1 MTSSLSILRH
11 DFPALALA
19 VGFARANEREKLA
32 AGIALWLEVRR
43 ALQAQEP
50 MLAATRITWWQ
61 DALEKQNLGVPLAE
75 NLIKSEYASSL
86 AKELALMVEDILSG
100 KNPSPHEV
108 IARYIGVPQG
118 EAVLKYLDA
127 TLKGSPHEFS
137 ERPAKIGHLTFDLI
151 TWCCAKPE
159 RLSYPDKHPL
169 LALKMLWVA
178 SLKIY

>member
-19 VGFARANEREKLA
+19 VGFARANECEKLA
-32 AGIALWLEVRR
+32 RGIALWLEVRR

-86 AKELALMVEDILSG
+86 AKELALMVEAILSG
-100 KNPSPHEV
+100 QNPSPHGL
-108 IARYIGVPQG
+108 IARYVGVPQG
-118 EAVLKYLDA
+118 EAVLTYLDA
-127 TLKGSPHEFS
+127 TLKGKSHEK
-137 ERPAKIGHLTFDLI
+137 PAKIGHPTFDLI
-151 TWCCAKPE
+151 AWCCAKPE